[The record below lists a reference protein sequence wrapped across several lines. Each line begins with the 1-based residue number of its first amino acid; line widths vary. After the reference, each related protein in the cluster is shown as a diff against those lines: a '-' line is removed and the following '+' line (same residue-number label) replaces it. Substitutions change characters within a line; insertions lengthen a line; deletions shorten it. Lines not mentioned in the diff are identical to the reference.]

1 MGVSI
6 HVLCLIEEFAM
17 DLNYELLILI
27 IKKMGPENLVWT
39 IEKSG

>member
-6 HVLCLIEEFAM
+6 HVLCLIEEFPM